1 MAVGGCGQ
9 FCKWI
14 VILFNILFILVG
26 MGLLAGGLYL
36 RFSADVPKDMKTNHF
51 MFMVGLSIAIG
62 VVILITAAIGDYG
75 SCSENKSSIGVYC
88 SLLFLL
94 AAAAAIGGGVA
105 FVKIS
110 EFSGHVAE
118 FYATI
123 YAQYMVTG
131 DLIRAFILKLFHKYF
146 DCCGLG
152 GAVQTLMGA
161 TNICPQQTSIL
172 GIPVSTSSSCL
183 PLIMSQLDASSVLT
197 FFMVIAGILITVV
210 VCAGFIYQQ
219 LSRPVITSPPYIPLS
234 SNPCSPSSI
243 AVCSSIPYTSPPSY
257 TTVAEQV

>member
-197 FFMVIAGILITVV
+197 FFMVIAGILFLVL
-210 VCAGFIYQQ
+210 VCSVMLCCSIKNSEHY
-219 LSRPVITSPPYIPLS
+219 SPPLY
-234 SNPCSPSSI
+234 
-243 AVCSSIPYTSPPSY
+243 Y
-257 TTVAEQV
+257 